1 MLDFIGSL
9 CFGLS
14 MSMLLIWSLYGLLMF
29 LEQAVR
35 DSVRDEFRRRDERCR
50 LRDLNETPKPDSQ
63 A

>member
-14 MSMLLIWSLYGLLMF
+14 MSMLLLWALYGLLMF
-29 LEQAVR
+29 LEQTVR

-50 LRDLNETPKPDSQ
+50 LRDLNDTPKPDPQ